1 MSEHKETSK
10 KQRIPLNQLL
20 SQNETDCGPE
30 YNCMCAIVSCVNG
43 LRIRRVPTIGP
54 ARLLELAR
62 RVGLC
67 NTRPLQGV
75 SPQELC
81 EVANLV
87 APEGLHALLLAK
99 PLIWDL
105 RPGDLLYVKGT
116 GLMNSQMDESDH
128 FVQEIVDSH
137 VVAIQSIS
145 RKDNQIIVV
154 NPDRRKQGAS
164 NFRLNVNGRFTLSNQ
179 SLYEIWD
186 VTRPG
191 GEQFHNHAIAW
202 KNVE

>member
-1 MSEHKETSK
+1 MADLKEPPK
-10 KQRIPLNQLL
+10 KQRMPLNQLI

-30 YNCMCAIVSCVNG
+30 YNCMCAIASCING
-43 LRIRRVPTIGP
+43 LRIRRVATVGP
-54 ARLLELAR
+54 VRLLELAR
-62 RVGLC
+62 RMGLC
-67 NTRPLQGV
+67 RTRPLEGV

-81 EVANLV
+81 DVANLL

-105 RPGDLLYVKGT
+105 NPGDLLYVKGT

-137 VVAIQSIS
+137 VVAIHSIS
-145 RKDNQIIVV
+145 RNENQIIVV

-164 NFRLNVNGRFTLSNQ
+164 HFRLNVNGLFTLTKQ
-179 SLYEIWD
+179 SLYDIWD

-191 GEQFHNHAIAW
+191 GEQFHNHAVAW
-202 KNVE
+202 TTEE